1 VEDRQAGSA
10 LFPLVLQVQ
19 GGASPDGGSLLVE
32 AATVEGEMLRFAVA
46 LTDVQHFVA
55 FLLVSAGK
63 MTAAQGLH
71 AGSPPRRC
79 DEPSHSRHRD
89 RRRRTRG
96 KRGISRNFR
105 RPGRA
110 RVFGPDVGI
119 RSARPH
125 HADAQRAI
133 QAAMR
138 TRIARLRRSPDCATD
153 TPSIDGLAGR
163 R

>member
-63 MTAAQGLH
+63 MTATQGL
-71 AGSPPRRC
+71 AASPNPAAMSLPIPVTAI
-79 DEPSHSRHRD
+79 DVGEPV
-89 RRRRTRG
+89 G
-96 KRGISRNFR
+96 NEGYLGISVGWAELVFSV
-105 RPGRA
+105 PMSAFDPLGRTMLTL
-110 RVFGPDVGI
+110 
-119 RSARPH
+119 SAQSKP
-125 HADAQRAI
+125 Q
-133 QAAMR
+133 
-138 TRIARLRRSPDCATD
+138 
-153 TPSIDGLAGR
+153 
-163 R
+163 

>member
-32 AATVEGEMLRFAVA
+32 AATVEGEMLRFALA

-55 FLLVSAGK
+55 FLLLSAGK
-63 MTAAQGLH
+63 MTATQGLG
-71 AGSPPRRC
+71 ASPNPAAAMSLPIPVTAI
-79 DEPSHSRHRD
+79 DVGEPV
-89 RRRRTRG
+89 G
-96 KRGISRNFR
+96 KRRLSRDFR
-105 RPGRA
+105 WPGRA
-110 RVFGPDVGI
+110 RVFGPDVGF

-133 QAAMR
+133 QAA
-138 TRIARLRRSPDCATD
+138 IASREPQSLLRHCRA
-153 TPSIDGLAGR
+153 
-163 R
+163 